1 MKKQQLLIT
10 NKVRPLPASTE
21 SLVKACP
28 MCRLSQKN
36 DTKHTKSGSKS
47 QKGSDSP
54 GRASELEL
62 WYRRYTTAQPAKSQS
77 SFKKKKKKRKKKK
90 EKSRTF
96 PNKVMPHAICGFKL
110 LSTPGSCDIQGSH
123 PFTLVQGSPRRM
135 RKSLWCVP
143 GDYK

>member
-77 SFKKKKKKRKKKK
+77 SFKKKKKEEEERKK
-90 EKSRTF
+90 
-96 PNKVMPHAICGFKL
+96 PN
-110 LSTPGSCDIQGSH
+110 LS
-123 PFTLVQGSPRRM
+123 
-135 RKSLWCVP
+135 
-143 GDYK
+143 